1 MDNYYVSKLIPLMVE
16 ADLGVIANPFANM
29 VLQGRHDTYPKRRG
43 MTRVPEL
50 MAAGL
55 TVALGHDSVMDPW
68 YGLGGGDMLDV
79 AHMAVH
85 VAQMTGLE
93 AMAACFAAV
102 TENAARLLHLEGY
115 GLAPGCRADMVL
127 LDAHDPVE
135 AIRLRATRLKVIRR
149 GKVIAEIPMRRSSL
163 ALAGRPGEVS
173 FLWPPTKS

>member
-1 MDNYYVSKLIPLMVE
+1 
-16 ADLGVIANPFANM
+16 
-29 VLQGRHDTYPKRRG
+29 
-43 MTRVPEL
+43 
-50 MAAGL
+50 
-55 TVALGHDSVMDPW
+55 
-68 YGLGGGDMLDV
+68 MLDV

-85 VAQMTGLE
+85 VAQMTGLD

-102 TENAARLLHLEGY
+102 TENAARLLHLEDY

-149 GKVIAEIPMRRSSL
+149 GKVIAEAPMQRSVL

-173 FLWPPTKS
+173 FSWPPAKS